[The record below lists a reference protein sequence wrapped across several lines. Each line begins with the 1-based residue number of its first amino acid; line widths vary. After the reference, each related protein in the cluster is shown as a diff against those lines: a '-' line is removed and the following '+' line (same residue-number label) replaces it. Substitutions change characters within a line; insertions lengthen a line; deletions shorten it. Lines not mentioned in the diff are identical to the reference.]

1 MSIFAWRRKT
11 DRSDRRETAAGSA
24 AIARDRLTI
33 LLAHEGAVGARPDLL
48 GLLRE
53 SIVAAVRRHVTV
65 RPEQIQMNLHRG
77 ASVST
82 LAIEIEIPA

>member
-1 MSIFAWRRKT
+1 MSIFGWRKKSRH
-11 DRSDRRETAAGSA
+11 RPGTATRSA

-33 LLAHEGAVGARPDLL
+33 LLAHQGAVGAKPDLL

-65 RPEQIQMNLHRG
+65 QPEQIQMSLHRG
-77 ASVST
+77 GSVST
-82 LAIEIEIPA
+82 LAIEIELPA

>member
-1 MSIFAWRRKT
+1 MSIFWWRKKSRH
-11 DRSDRRETAAGSA
+11 RREAATRSA

-33 LLAHEGAVGARPDLL
+33 LLAHQGAVGAKPDLL

-65 RPEQIQMNLHRG
+65 QPEQIQMSLHRG

-82 LAIEIEIPA
+82 LAIEIELPA